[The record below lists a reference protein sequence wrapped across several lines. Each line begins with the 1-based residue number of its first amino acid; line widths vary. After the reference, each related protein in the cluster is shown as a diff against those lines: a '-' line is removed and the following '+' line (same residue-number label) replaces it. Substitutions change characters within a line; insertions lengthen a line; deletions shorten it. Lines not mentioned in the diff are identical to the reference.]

1 VVRRAIMTYV
11 TVWTARF
18 SQVAEQRHAPADIA
32 SANRQHTASDA
43 SIRMVVP
50 APAMI
55 MRTRGAL
62 QLQEEEQQE
71 QEEEEEEEQEEQ
83 RRWGGGRVSEVS

>member
-1 VVRRAIMTYV
+1 MTYV

-55 MRTRGAL
+55 TRMRGAL
-62 QLQEEEQQE
+62 QLQEQEE
-71 QEEEEEEEQEEQ
+71 QEEEEEEEEQ